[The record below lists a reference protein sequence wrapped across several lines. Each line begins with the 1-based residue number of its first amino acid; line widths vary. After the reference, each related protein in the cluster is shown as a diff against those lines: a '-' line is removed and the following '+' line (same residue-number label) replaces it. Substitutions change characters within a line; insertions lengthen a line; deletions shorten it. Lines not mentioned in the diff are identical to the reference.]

1 MDEKSTETKRK
12 KKRRRGENVEG
23 GINRRELGEK
33 WWWTIPGTDDEL
45 VLPGVKGQL

>member
-1 MDEKSTETKRK
+1 MRKRNKISRLEKI
-12 KKRRRGENVEG
+12 VEG
-23 GINRRELGEK
+23 GINKREEEEK

>member
-1 MDEKSTETKRK
+1 MDDKSRVRK
-12 KKRRRGENVEG
+12 SKKRRLEENVEG
-23 GINRRELGEK
+23 GINKGEQEEK